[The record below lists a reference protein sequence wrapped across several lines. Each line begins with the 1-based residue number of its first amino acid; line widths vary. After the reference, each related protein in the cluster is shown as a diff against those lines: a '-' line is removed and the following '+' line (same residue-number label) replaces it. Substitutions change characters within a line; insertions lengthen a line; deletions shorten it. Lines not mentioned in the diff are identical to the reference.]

1 MSFGSEMQFNANVNK
16 AILGP
21 ELNRDFVLS
30 AYDTSGLYIP
40 VIRGSHRET
49 FPIDDAASFPTI
61 LDLSNDFE
69 LRSTN
74 QVNLERLNGV
84 TFNLNSNPEFTPQN
98 IWLNYGKDTK
108 IPNSDI
114 YPGLVVGGPTDSSP
128 SNNAFIWA
136 KRLIQNQN
144 GYGVSDRRIKTSVT
158 LSDYEDAYNKVNNIP
173 VNSYRYLDDTLNP
186 VDPDIPAQPF
196 GFIANEVRSQLP
208 NAVINITGNFTETGA
223 LIAPFD
229 NSSNQALSEL
239 NVLDKNSVFQ
249 LLFAAFK
256 HSQNK
261 ITNLESHPVI
271 TLDLNLSQNLAN
283 LQNFISS
290 EKMFLGLGANTNNIM
305 SATLVTRH
313 IYGKAYNHDRLA
325 NIYLQYSPERFY
337 NNHKDKLS
345 SLGELPPGYNIDY
358 DSTYGG
364 IDMDR
369 SKYEFDVYI
378 GGPHHKSNLFVTG
391 NIFSSSQGYPSDQR
405 IKQNITSASTSN
417 AYNLVS
423 QFSLKSYDYV
433 DISRNST
440 DYGFIAQE
448 VETIF
453 PSAVI
458 TSEGNFTFNGAKI
471 SPDDQTTTTDFTDMK
486 VLNKDKIMQL
496 LFAAFQE
503 SQIKIADLERRLNAI
518 GA

>member
-1 MSFGSEMQFNANVNK
+1 MSREFSNMQFEAAVSK
-16 AILGP
+16 AVFGADYLDASGIFVPIIKGP
-21 ELNRDFVLS
+21 QVGNIPGETERTFPTVLDIS
-30 AYDTSGLYIP
+30 NNYE
-40 VIRGSHRET
+40 IRGTLNINTEQIKGTSYSKDSI
-49 FPIDDAASFPTI
+49 P
-61 LDLSNDFE
+61 DF
-69 LRSTN
+69 SD
-74 QVNLERLNGV
+74 
-84 TFNLNSNPEFTPQN
+84 QN
-98 IWLNYGKDTK
+98 VWLNYGQNTK
-108 IPNSDI
+108 ISTSEI
-114 YPGLVVGGPTDSSP
+114 YPGLVVGGPTASSP

-144 GYGVSDRRIKTSVT
+144 GYGVSDRRIKTCITV
-158 LSDYEDAYNKVNNIP
+158 SDYEDAYNKVNNIP
-173 VNSYRYLDDTLNP
+173 VFSYAY
-186 VDPDIPAQPF
+186 VDGSLSAQPF
-196 GFIANEVRSQLP
+196 GFIADEVRSQLP
-208 NAVINITGNFTETGA
+208 NAVINIAGNFTENGA

-229 NSSNQALSEL
+229 TSSYSNPLSEIS
-239 NVLDKNSVFQ
+239 VLDKNSVFQ
-249 LLFAAFK
+249 VLFAAFK

-283 LQNFISS
+283 LQNFIST
-290 EKMFLGLGANTNNIM
+290 EKMFLGLGANTNNIT

-325 NIYLQYSPERFY
+325 NIYLQYSPERFH

-345 SLGELPPGYNIDY
+345 SLSELPPGYNIDH

-364 IDMDR
+364 IDISR
-369 SKYEFDVYI
+369 SNYEFDVYI
-378 GGPHHKSNLFVTG
+378 GGPLHKSNLFATG
-391 NIFSSSQGYPSDQR
+391 NIISSSQGYPSDQR

-453 PSAVI
+453 PSAVN
-458 TSEGNFTFNGAKI
+458 TSEGNFTFKGAKI

>member
-1 MSFGSEMQFNANVNK
+1 MQFDAAVNK
-16 AILGP
+16 AIFGADYLDPSGIFVPIIKGP
-21 ELNRDFVLS
+21 HVGNTPGETERTFPAVLDIS
-30 AYDTSGLYIP
+30 NNYE
-40 VIRGSHRET
+40 IRGSLNIKTEQIKGT
-49 FPIDDAASFPTI
+49 SYSKDSTP
-61 LDLSNDFE
+61 DF
-69 LRSTN
+69 SD
-74 QVNLERLNGV
+74 
-84 TFNLNSNPEFTPQN
+84 QN
-98 IWLNYGKDTK
+98 IWLNYGQNTT
-108 IPNSDI
+108 IPNSSLF
-114 YPGLVVGGPTDSSP
+114 PGLVVGGPTASSP

-144 GYGVSDRRIKTSVT
+144 GYGVSDRRIKNSITV
-158 LSDYEDAYNKVNNIP
+158 SDYEDAYNKVNNIP
-173 VNSYRYLDDTLNP
+173 VFSYAY
-186 VDPDIPAQPF
+186 VDGSLSAQPF
-196 GFIANEVRSQLP
+196 GFIADEVRSQLP
-208 NAVINITGNFTETGA
+208 NAVINIAGNFTENGA

-229 NSSNQALSEL
+229 TSSYSNPLSEI

-249 LLFAAFK
+249 VLFAAFK

-261 ITNLESHPVI
+261 ITNLESNPVI

-283 LQNFISS
+283 LQTFISS
-290 EKMFLGLGANTNNIM
+290 EKMFLGLGANTNNPTYG
-305 SATLVTRH
+305 TLVVRH
-313 IYGKAYNHDRLA
+313 IYGKSYRHDRIA
-325 NIYLQYSPERFY
+325 NIYLQYDPPSFY
-337 NNHKDKLS
+337 TNHKDKLN
-345 SLGELPPGYNIDY
+345 SLSELPSNYNVDH

-364 IDMDR
+364 VDISR
-369 SKYEFDVYI
+369 KSEFDVYI
-378 GGPHHKSNLFVTG
+378 GGPNQKSNLFATG
-391 NIFSSSQGYPSDQR
+391 NIISSVTYPSDQR
-405 IKQNITSASTSN
+405 IKQNITSTSTSN

-453 PSAVI
+453 PSAVT
-458 TSEGNFTFNGAKI
+458 TSEGNFTFKGAKI
-471 SPDDQTTTTDFTDMK
+471 SPDDQTTTTDFTNMK

>member
-1 MSFGSEMQFNANVNK
+1 MQFNANVNK

-21 ELNRDFVLS
+21 QFNRDIVLS
-30 AYDTSGLYIP
+30 GYDASGLYVP
-40 VIRGSHRET
+40 VMRGSHRET

-84 TFNLNSNPEFTPQN
+84 TFNLNTNPEFTPQN
-98 IWLNYGKDTK
+98 IWLNYGKDIK
-108 IPNSDI
+108 IPNSSSDL
-114 YPGLVVGGPTDSSP
+114 YPGLVVGGPTASSP

-144 GYGVSDRRIKTSVT
+144 GYGVSDIRIKTDVK
-158 LSDYEDAYNKVNNIP
+158 LADYEDAYRKVNNIP

-186 VDPDIPAQPF
+186 VDPLIPAQPF
-196 GFIANEVRSQLP
+196 GFIADEVASQLP
-208 NAVINITGNFTETGA
+208 NSVINITGKFTQTGA

-229 NSSNQALSEL
+229 NSSYDSPLSDL
-239 NVLDKNSVFQ
+239 NVLDKNSLFQ

-261 ITNLESHPVI
+261 LTVLESHPVI
-271 TLDLNLSQNLAN
+271 NLDFNHSDNLAN
-283 LQNFISS
+283 LHSFFSS
-290 EKMFLGLGANTNNIM
+290 EKLFLGLGANTNTPTYG
-305 SATLVTRH
+305 TLVARH
-313 IYGKAYNHDRLA
+313 IYGKSYLHDRIA
-325 NIYLQYSPERFY
+325 NIYLQYDPPRFLES
-337 NNHKDKLS
+337 HKDKLS
-345 SLGELPPGYNIDY
+345 SLSELDSDYNVDH
-358 DSTYGG
+358 DAVYGG
-364 IDMDR
+364 VNISR
-369 SKYEFDVYI
+369 KNEFDVYI
-378 GGPHHKSNLFVTG
+378 GGPQQKSNLFATG
-391 NIFSSSQGYPSDQR
+391 NIIAQVAYPSDQR

-453 PSAVI
+453 PSAVT
-458 TSEGNFTFNGAKI
+458 TSEGNFTFKGAKI